1 VIAAVFK
8 ALPPG
13 VTRTT
18 YVPATSGVRERVAA
32 RVVRPA
38 AADPTVR
45 TRPETPEVP
54 ELLTVVTVE
63 VSVSVGSEVAVIGAL
78 NSTAVAV
85 FVSEIADA
93 RNETVTTEV
102 VATPTVVDEVATDNV
117 VESADGAADEGA
129 TATRLRPKAATAT
142 SAMRLK
148 VVFVDICFLSIFDLE
163 NLPSSA

>member
-1 VIAAVFK
+1 
-8 ALPPG
+8 
-13 VTRTT
+13 
-18 YVPATSGVRERVAA
+18 
-32 RVVRPA
+32 VRPA

-78 NSTAVAV
+78 RSTAVAV
-85 FVSEIADA
+85 FVSEIAEA

-102 VATPTVVDEVATDNV
+102 VATPTVVDDVATDNV
-117 VESADGAADEGA
+117 VESADGAADAGA
-129 TATRLRPKAATAT
+129 TDVRTPSPNAATAT

-148 VVFVDICFLSIFDLE
+148 VVFVDICFLSIVDLE
-163 NLPSSA
+163 NFPSSA